1 MSFPRTAEQQSADSR
16 LRANMTIPGGPV
28 LPTSLRDY
36 YAVPRL
42 TELAGCPGTAI
53 PFGGETLT
61 ASCLKIFGIVFL
73 ARLPCGDR
81 AGRRG
86 GQWNKES
93 LGRNARRAMVPLV
106 VAAALTAVSV
116 QTRSQS
122 LSSSGDSSAN
132 AGVIFA
138 EKPDYLTYV
147 RPTPTAMLKH
157 YAFDAFG
164 PYALAFTAFTAGFD
178 QATNTPPEWKQG
190 FGGYAERFGSD
201 FGIAAVGTTARYGTA
216 AAFRDDTSYYRC
228 ECKGAFPRLGHAV
241 FSTLTARRGRDGH
254 RVFSF
259 PALVAPYVGSM
270 VGVYGWYP
278 SRYGVKDALRMGN
291 YSLLESAGTN
301 IALEFLYK
309 GPHFL
314 FSRMHLNHFPGA
326 PDPGSKQ

>member
-1 MSFPRTAEQQSADSR
+1 MTA
-16 LRANMTIPGGPV
+16 P
-28 LPTSLRDY
+28 
-36 YAVPRL
+36 
-42 TELAGCPGTAI
+42 
-53 PFGGETLT
+53 
-61 ASCLKIFGIVFL
+61 CLKIFGIVFL

-86 GQWNKES
+86 GQWNRN
-93 LGRNARRAMVPLV
+93 LGRAMVPVV
-106 VAAALTAVSV
+106 VAAVLTVVSA

-147 RPTPTAMLKH
+147 RPMPTAMLKH

-228 ECKGAFPRLGHAV
+228 ECRGLSALGPRGVLDLNGAPWTRWPSGNLFPRVGRPLRRFDGGRLWLVPQPLRSQGCTPWATTV
-241 FSTLTARRGRDGH
+241 CLNLPAR
-254 RVFSF
+254 
-259 PALVAPYVGSM
+259 
-270 VGVYGWYP
+270 
-278 SRYGVKDALRMGN
+278 
-291 YSLLESAGTN
+291 T
-301 IALEFLYK
+301 
-309 GPHFL
+309 
-314 FSRMHLNHFPGA
+314 
-326 PDPGSKQ
+326 